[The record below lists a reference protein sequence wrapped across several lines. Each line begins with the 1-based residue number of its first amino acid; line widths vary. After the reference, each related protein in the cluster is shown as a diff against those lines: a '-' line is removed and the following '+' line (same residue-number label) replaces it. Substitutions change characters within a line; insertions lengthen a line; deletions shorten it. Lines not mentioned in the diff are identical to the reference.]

1 MRLSIISLAFAV
13 IIGLVIGLL
22 LQSPD
27 TVPPA
32 IKPMAVTTAQN
43 VATSPAPA
51 EIANIDININN
62 IAQKLQQEIEAR
74 KSLQAQVAQL
84 DKKITLLEK
93 QNATQTEENPTASP
107 HNTISSTRANSTWF
121 NQQALIDAGMDT
133 AEAQQLKERFE
144 KQELETLYL
153 RDKAIREGWLGSARY
168 REELQKLEAQTSNL
182 KEELDEEAYAAYLFA
197 SGQPNQIAV
206 QSVLSGSS
214 ADNSGIQP
222 GDQILRYDNQRIYN
236 GRDLRN
242 ATTQGDIN
250 ETITIEVMRDNRR
263 MEFYVQRGPLGIRMT
278 PVSIAP

>member
-13 IIGLVIGLL
+13 TIGLVIGLL

-27 TVPPA
+27 SAPPTT
-32 IKPMAVTTAQN
+32 KPMAITAAQITT
-43 VATSPAPA
+43 TLPAST
-51 EIANIDININN
+51 ETVNIDINN
-62 IAQKLQQEIEAR
+62 IAQQLQQEIEAR
-74 KSLQAQVAQL
+74 KNLQAQVTRL
-84 DKKITLLEK
+84 DKKIALLEK
-93 QNATQTEENPTASP
+93 QNTPQTETTPATSP
-107 HNTISSTRANSTWF
+107 HNTTSSTRASSTWF

-133 AEAQQLKERFE
+133 AEAEQLKERFE

-153 RDKAIREGWLGSARY
+153 RDKAIREGWLGNTRY

-214 ADNSGIQP
+214 ANNSGIQP